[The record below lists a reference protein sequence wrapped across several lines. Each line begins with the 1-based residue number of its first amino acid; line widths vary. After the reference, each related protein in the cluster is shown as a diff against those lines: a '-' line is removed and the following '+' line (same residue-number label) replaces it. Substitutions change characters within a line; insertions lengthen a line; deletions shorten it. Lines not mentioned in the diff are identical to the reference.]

1 MQLTTAINPVKPR
14 RRRLP
19 ANAAIG
25 GVIVAIIVGAALIGA
40 VWTPRDPLGI
50 SFASRLKPP
59 GAQFWLGTDEFGRD
73 VLSRLMVGAS
83 TSVWIS
89 FLTVSFSIVL
99 GTAIGVLTGFVRGWT
114 DRIIMAFNNALL
126 AFPGLLLALGL
137 LAVVGANKY
146 GIILALGLAYTP
158 SVTRIVRG
166 TVLSLREK
174 EFIESSR
181 VLGNS
186 ELYTMFRHVLPNCV
200 APLTVLATSMFG
212 WVILAE
218 SALSFLGLGVPPP
231 APTWGNML
239 ASARPFMAQA
249 TYLSIFPGICISLT
263 LLGINLLGDAVRD
276 RLDPR
281 MRTGE

>member
-1 MQLTTAINPVKPR
+1 MSTMKRNKRIPL
-14 RRRLP
+14 
-19 ANAAIG
+19 NALVG
-25 GVIVAIIVGAALIGA
+25 IVVVALIVGAALLSLA
-40 VWTPRDPLGI
+40 WTPHDPLRINFG
-50 SFASRLKPP
+50 SRLKLP
-59 GAQFWLGTDEFGRD
+59 GGAYLLGTDEFGRD
-73 VLSRLMVGAS
+73 ELSRLMAGAA
-83 TSVWIS
+83 TSVWIGL
-89 FLTVSFSIVL
+89 LTVGFSIVV
-99 GTAIGVLTGFVRGWT
+99 GSIVGVLTGFLRGWT
-114 DRIIMAFNNALL
+114 DRIVMAFNNALL

-137 LAVVGANKY
+137 LAVVGANQY
-146 GIILALGLAYTP
+146 GIVLALGLAYTP

-186 ELYTMFRHVLPNCV
+186 ELYTMVRHVLPNCT

-249 TYLSIFPGICISLT
+249 SYLSILPGLCIALT

-276 RLDPR
+276 WLDPR
-281 MRTGE
+281 MKGVQ

>member
-1 MQLTTAINPVKPR
+1 MKPAKTR

-19 ANAAIG
+19 ANAAVG
-25 GVIVAIIVGAALIGA
+25 GAIIAIVLAAALLGA

-59 GAQFWLGTDEFGRD
+59 SAQFWLGTDEFGRD

-89 FLTVSFSIVL
+89 LLTVSFAVVL

-166 TVLSLREK
+166 TVLSLRER

-186 ELYTMFRHVLPNCV
+186 EWYTMGRHVLPNCV